1 MDFSTFPAPQH
12 ATRRSYN
19 FTSGILSRISPEIKR
34 KIMMRVQLL
43 AVLLLAACLQ
53 ISAAGFSQN
62 ITINEKN
69 SSLETVLNKIEKQSG
84 FDVFFQTE
92 LLAKSNKVTIDVK
105 NMPLDAVL
113 DKLFINQPLSYAI
126 VGHTVVIKAKTVSN
140 AGKSASALAGVV
152 RGKVVDADTKEPL
165 VGASILLKGT
175 NVATSAGL
183 DGSFK
188 IDASSSPT
196 PVLVISYIGYISQEV
211 AVSGDKLGDISLKS
225 NATGMN
231 EVVINGDVAIDRKTP
246 VAVTTVSAQYIEE
259 HLGTQDIP
267 GLLKGIPGVMATAQ
281 GGGYGDSRISI
292 RGFSSRSGNGNVA
305 LTVNGIPIND
315 PETGAIYWSDF
326 SGITDVTNSIQV
338 QRGLGA
344 SKIIIPSFG
353 GTVNITTRST
363 DMQKGGF
370 VSETIGSDGFDK
382 TQVLASTGLTSSGW
396 AATVQLG
403 RTMGN
408 GFADGLSFL
417 GYNYFVNIA
426 KQLTPNQTLSFN
438 LIGANQTHGQRPE
451 ETIAD
456 YQQAPQGIKWNPELG
471 VLNGAQINPYNNFFS
486 EPIFSINHDWN
497 INDKTSLATVL
508 YGIFGD
514 GGGGEISGTIP
525 RVSNFYSPYDYT
537 AASVTNANSADG
549 SASSY
554 LFDEHDNTAW
564 YGLRSTLR
572 TKLGKYIDLS
582 AGIDLRYYEGTHYE
596 EVTDLLG
603 ANYVSDNYYNYGA
616 APGNLSGGSA
626 EGNINQPIH
635 NAVVGDKINYYNED
649 YVYSGGLFA
658 QAEYAKKD
666 FTAFVTLSG
675 SDQSQKRADFFNYLN
690 NDPAQTSPS
699 VSFATYQAKAGANY
713 NINSQM
719 NVFANI
725 GYLTKPPYYGN
736 VFEGYTNQ
744 INKNAITEKSFSYEL
759 GYGFKTSTFSANLN
773 LYRTSYMDRAETD
786 PYTDVTTNQLYTI
799 NISGLNE
806 LHQGAELE
814 LKYRPIK
821 EILLGGALS
830 LGDWYYS
837 SNSGP
842 AAAYDNTGQLVAGSS
857 KASVDLK
864 GLKLG
869 DAAQTTFA
877 GIAEFYLVKDLKF
890 GAIFNYWG
898 NYTAYVPF
906 TDITGPNIQPYKIP
920 NFATWDLSASLKFK
934 MAGFDS
940 ELIGTVNNL
949 LNTKY
954 ISDAEDTG
962 SGAAGNTFGQAG
974 NVLVY
979 YGLGRTFTT
988 GLKVRF

>member
-19 FTSGILSRISPEIKR
+19 FTSGILNRISPEIKR

-105 NMPLDAVL
+105 NMPLDVVL
-113 DKLFINQPLSYAI
+113 DKLFTNQPLSYAI
-126 VGHTVVIKAKTVSN
+126 VGHTVVIKAKTASN
-140 AGKSASALAGVV
+140 AGKPASAFAGVV
-152 RGKVVDADTKEPL
+152 KGKVVDADTKEPL

-188 IDASSSPT
+188 IDASSAQN
-196 PVLVISYIGYISQEV
+196 PVLVISYISYITKEV
-211 AVSGDKLGDISLKS
+211 TVSGDNLGEIGLKS
-225 NATGMN
+225 AATGMS

-246 VAVTTVSAQYIEE
+246 VAVTTVGAQYIEE

-370 VSETIGSDGFDK
+370 VSETIGSDGYDK
-382 TQVLASTGLTSSGW
+382 TQVLASTGLTSTGW
-396 AATVQLG
+396 AATVQVG
-403 RTMGN
+403 RTMGD

-417 GYNYFVNIA
+417 GYNYFVNVS
-426 KQLTPNQTLSFN
+426 KVLTPNQTLSFN
-438 LIGANQTHGQRPE
+438 LIGANQTHGQRQE
-451 ETIAD
+451 EPIAD
-456 YQQAPQGIKWNPELG
+456 YQQAPQGIKWNYWSG
-471 VLNGAQINPYNNFFS
+471 VLNGQQINPYNNFFS

-497 INDKTSLATVL
+497 INDKTSLATVA
-508 YGIFGD
+508 YAIFGD
-514 GGGGEISGTIP
+514 GGGGETSGTIP
-525 RVSNFYSPYDYT
+525 RISDFYSPLDFT
-537 AASVTNANSADG
+537 AASVANANSATG
-549 SASSY
+549 AASSY

-564 YGLRSTLR
+564 YGLRSTLK

-582 AGIDLRYYEGTHYE
+582 AGVDLRYYEGTHYE
-596 EVTDLLG
+596 EVTNLLG
-603 ANYVSDNYYNYGA
+603 ANYVSYNYNNFGA
-616 APGNLSGGSA
+616 APGNLGGGSA
-626 EGNINQPIH
+626 EGNINQPID
-635 NAVVGDKINYYNED
+635 NVVVGGKINYYNED
-649 YVYSGGLFA
+649 YVSSGGLFA

-675 SDQSQKRADFFNYLN
+675 SDQSIKRADFFNYLN
-690 NDPAQTSPS
+690 SDPAQTSPS
-699 VSFATYQAKAGANY
+699 VNYLTYQAKVGANY

-736 VFEGYTNQ
+736 IFEGYTNQ
-744 INKNAITEKSFSYEL
+744 INKNAVTEKSFSYEL
-759 GYGFKTSTFSANLN
+759 GYGYKTSTFSANLN
-773 LYRTSYMDRAETD
+773 LYRTSYMDRAEED
-786 PYTDVTTNQLYTI
+786 PAYTSTAEYTI
-799 NISGLNE
+799 NISGVNE

-814 LKYRPIK
+814 LKYKPIK
-821 EILLGGALS
+821 EILLGGSLS

-842 AAAYDNTGQLVAGSS
+842 AYAYDNTGAVVSS
-857 KASVDLK
+857 KPSVALK

-906 TDITGPNIQPYKIP
+906 TDIPNSGNIQPYKIP
-920 NFATWDLSASLKFK
+920 NFATWDLSASLHFK

-940 ELIGTVNNL
+940 ELIGTINNL

-962 SGAAGNTFGQAG
+962 GSNGSAGTAFGQAG

-988 GLKVRF
+988 GLKVKF